1 MTRRDRM
8 TSDMF
13 QVPMP
18 ADPLPGSMDYRA
30 EIAHLVG
37 EALKGADGD
46 RYAVAAAMSRLTGH
60 DVSKYMLDAWSS
72 EARDSYNMPF
82 YQAPVLESACNTLI
96 LSSWLAEKRGGR
108 LLVGKDA
115 LAAELAKLERAKE
128 QAAKQIRELKRLM
141 GDIE

>member
-1 MTRRDRM
+1 
-8 TSDMF
+8 MF

-37 EALKGADGD
+37 EALKSADGD